1 MADVTM
7 LVICYLFGWGPQN
20 FCEPG
25 ADSEGW
31 RGAYPWPWPLLRLC
45 SFGWRSD
52 VSDRKRSKDELYL
65 LIQW

>member
-52 VSDRKRSKDELYL
+52 VSD
-65 LIQW
+65 